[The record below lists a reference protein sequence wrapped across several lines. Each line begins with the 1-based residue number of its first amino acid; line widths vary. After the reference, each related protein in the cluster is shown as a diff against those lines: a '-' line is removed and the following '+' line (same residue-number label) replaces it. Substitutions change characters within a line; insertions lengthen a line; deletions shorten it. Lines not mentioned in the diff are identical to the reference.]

1 MDHTALLNRVHPLLT
16 NGNRLSAQSFEALF
30 GTCTRT
36 ERVSTQMA
44 GWNDNGRSYGGGG
57 YNNNRSGYSNSYNGN
72 RSGSSSYNSR
82 SSYGQQ
88 NELPPEITPKKVPED
103 YVDEAERIMR
113 SLMSQPKK
121 VTTSKIRN
129 LLSLV
134 TDIYNEENIRTEEA
148 LLPESVVKINL
159 MRVRVA
165 YEYGRD
171 TGESVGKDKAYPM
184 KDFIS
189 QSHLLEYLKGIST
202 DRADLIRFAH
212 YMEALV
218 AFHRY
223 FGGKEG

>member
-1 MDHTALLNRVHPLLT
+1 
-16 NGNRLSAQSFEALF
+16 
-30 GTCTRT
+30 
-36 ERVSTQMA
+36 MA
-44 GWNDNGRSYGGGG
+44 GWNDNGRSYGGSG
-57 YNNNRSGYSNSYNGN
+57 YNNSRSGYSNSYNGN
-72 RSGSSSYNSR
+72 RSGSGSYNNR

-88 NELPPEITPKKVPED
+88 KELPPEITPKKVPED

-113 SLMSQPKK
+113 SLMSGGKT

-134 TDIYNEENIRTEEA
+134 TDIYNEENIRTEEK
-148 LLPESVVKINL
+148 LRPESVVKLNL

-165 YEYGRD
+165 YECGRVKSFVAQ
-171 TGESVGKDKAYPM
+171 TN
-184 KDFIS
+184 
-189 QSHLLEYLKGIST
+189 LLEYLKGIST

>member
-1 MDHTALLNRVHPLLT
+1 
-16 NGNRLSAQSFEALF
+16 
-30 GTCTRT
+30 
-36 ERVSTQMA
+36 MA

-57 YNNNRSGYSNSYNGN
+57 YNNSRSGYSNSYNGN
-72 RSGSSSYNSR
+72 RSGSGSYNNR

-88 NELPPEITPKKVPED
+88 KELPPEITPKKVPED

-134 TDIYNEENIRTEEA
+134 TDIYNTENIRTEEK
-148 LLPESVVKINL
+148 LLPESIVKLNL

-165 YEYGRD
+165 YECGRD
-171 TGESVGKDKAYPM
+171 DTVKSFVA
-184 KDFIS
+184 
-189 QSHLLEYLKGIST
+189 QTNLLEYLKGIST

-218 AFHRY
+218 AYHRY
-223 FGGKEG
+223 LGGRDN

>member
-1 MDHTALLNRVHPLLT
+1 
-16 NGNRLSAQSFEALF
+16 
-30 GTCTRT
+30 
-36 ERVSTQMA
+36 MA
-44 GWNDNGRSYGGGG
+44 GWNDNGHSYGGGG

-72 RSGSSSYNSR
+72 RSSSGSYNSR

-88 NELPPEITPKKVPED
+88 KELPPEITPKKVPED

-134 TDIYNEENIRTEEA
+134 TDIFNTENIRTDEK
-148 LLPESVVKINL
+148 LLPESIVKLNL

-165 YEYGRD
+165 YECGRD
-171 TGESVGKDKAYPM
+171 DTVKNFVA
-184 KDFIS
+184 
-189 QSHLLEYLKGIST
+189 QTNLLEYLKGIST

-212 YMEALV
+212 YMEVLV

>member
-1 MDHTALLNRVHPLLT
+1 
-16 NGNRLSAQSFEALF
+16 
-30 GTCTRT
+30 
-36 ERVSTQMA
+36 MA

-57 YNNNRSGYSNSYNGN
+57 YNSNRSGYSNSYNGN
-72 RSGSSSYNSR
+72 RSGSGSYNNR

-88 NELPPEITPKKVPED
+88 KELPPEITPKKVPED

-134 TDIYNEENIRTEEA
+134 TDIYNTENIRTEEK
-148 LLPESVVKINL
+148 LLPESIVKLNL

-165 YEYGRD
+165 YECGRD
-171 TGESVGKDKAYPM
+171 DTVKSFVA
-184 KDFIS
+184 
-189 QSHLLEYLKGIST
+189 QTNLLEYLKGIST

>member
-1 MDHTALLNRVHPLLT
+1 
-16 NGNRLSAQSFEALF
+16 
-30 GTCTRT
+30 
-36 ERVSTQMA
+36 MA
-44 GWNDNGRSYGGGG
+44 GWNDNGRSKGGGG
-57 YNNNRSGYSNSYNGN
+57 YNNSRSGYSNSYNGN
-72 RSGSSSYNSR
+72 RSGSGSYNNR

-88 NELPPEITPKKVPED
+88 KELPPEITPKKVPED

-134 TDIYNEENIRTEEA
+134 TDIYNTENIRTEEK
-148 LLPESVVKINL
+148 LLPESIVKLNL

-165 YEYGRD
+165 YECGRD
-171 TGESVGKDKAYPM
+171 DTVKSFVA
-184 KDFIS
+184 
-189 QSHLLEYLKGIST
+189 QTNLLEYLKGIST

>member
-1 MDHTALLNRVHPLLT
+1 
-16 NGNRLSAQSFEALF
+16 
-30 GTCTRT
+30 
-36 ERVSTQMA
+36 MA

-57 YNNNRSGYSNSYNGN
+57 YNNSRSGYSNSYNGN
-72 RSGSSSYNSR
+72 RSGSGSYNNR

-88 NELPPEITPKKVPED
+88 KELPPEITPNKVPED

-134 TDIYNEENIRTEEA
+134 TDIYNTENIRTEEK
-148 LLPESVVKINL
+148 LLPESIVKLNL

-165 YEYGRD
+165 YECGRD
-171 TGESVGKDKAYPM
+171 DTVKSFVA
-184 KDFIS
+184 
-189 QSHLLEYLKGIST
+189 QTNLLEYLKGIST

>member
-1 MDHTALLNRVHPLLT
+1 
-16 NGNRLSAQSFEALF
+16 
-30 GTCTRT
+30 
-36 ERVSTQMA
+36 MA
-44 GWNDNGRSYGGGG
+44 EQ
-57 YNNNRSGYSNSYNGN
+57 NNNRRGGKDP
-72 RSGSSSYNSR
+72 
-82 SSYGQQ
+82 QKA
-88 NELPPEITPKKVPED
+88 LPPETVPRKVPEN

-113 SLMSQPKK
+113 ALISSGTT

-134 TDIYNEENIRTEEA
+134 TDIYNDESIRTEDK
-148 LLPESVVKINL
+148 LKPDSVVKLNL

-171 TGESVGKDKAYPM
+171 TGENKSRNKEEGSDRDRGESNGRDKGESVGKDKVYPM
-184 KDFIS
+184 REFIT
-189 QSHLLEYLKGIST
+189 QAHLREYLKGIST

-223 FGGKEG
+223 LGGKEN

>member
-1 MDHTALLNRVHPLLT
+1 
-16 NGNRLSAQSFEALF
+16 
-30 GTCTRT
+30 
-36 ERVSTQMA
+36 MA

-57 YNNNRSGYSNSYNGN
+57 YNNSRSGYSNSYNGN
-72 RSGSSSYNSR
+72 RSGSGSYNNR

-88 NELPPEITPKKVPED
+88 KELPPEITPKKVPED

-134 TDIYNEENIRTEEA
+134 TDIYNTENIRTEEK
-148 LLPESVVKINL
+148 LLPESIVKLNL

-165 YEYGRD
+165 YECGRD
-171 TGESVGKDKAYPM
+171 DTVKSFVA
-184 KDFIS
+184 
-189 QSHLLEYLKGIST
+189 QTNLLEYLKGIST
-202 DRADLIRFAH
+202 DRADLIRFAQ

>member
-1 MDHTALLNRVHPLLT
+1 
-16 NGNRLSAQSFEALF
+16 
-30 GTCTRT
+30 
-36 ERVSTQMA
+36 MA

-57 YNNNRSGYSNSYNGN
+57 YNNSRSGNSNSYNGN
-72 RSGSSSYNSR
+72 RSGSGSYNNR

-88 NELPPEITPKKVPED
+88 KELPPEITPKKVPED

-134 TDIYNEENIRTEEA
+134 TDIYNTENIRTEEK
-148 LLPESVVKINL
+148 LLPESIVKLNL

-165 YEYGRD
+165 YECGRD
-171 TGESVGKDKAYPM
+171 DTVKSFVA
-184 KDFIS
+184 
-189 QSHLLEYLKGIST
+189 QTNLLEYLKGIST

>member
-1 MDHTALLNRVHPLLT
+1 
-16 NGNRLSAQSFEALF
+16 
-30 GTCTRT
+30 
-36 ERVSTQMA
+36 MA

-57 YNNNRSGYSNSYNGN
+57 YNNSRSGYSNSYNGN
-72 RSGSSSYNSR
+72 RSGSGSYNNR

-88 NELPPEITPKKVPED
+88 KELPPEITPKKVPED

-134 TDIYNEENIRTEEA
+134 TDIYNTENIRTEEK
-148 LLPESVVKINL
+148 LLPESIVKLNL
-159 MRVRVA
+159 MRGRVA
-165 YEYGRD
+165 YECGRD
-171 TGESVGKDKAYPM
+171 DTVKSFVA
-184 KDFIS
+184 
-189 QSHLLEYLKGIST
+189 QTNLLEYLKGIST

>member
-1 MDHTALLNRVHPLLT
+1 
-16 NGNRLSAQSFEALF
+16 
-30 GTCTRT
+30 
-36 ERVSTQMA
+36 MA
-44 GWNDNGRSYGGGG
+44 EW
-57 YNNNRSGYSNSYNGN
+57 NNN
-72 RSGSSSYNSR
+72 SR
-82 SSYGQQ
+82 GGKDPQKA
-88 NELPPEITPKKVPED
+88 LPPETVPRKVPEN

-113 SLMSQPKK
+113 ALISSGTT

-134 TDIYNEENIRTEEA
+134 TDIYNDESIRTEDK
-148 LLPESVVKINL
+148 LKPDSVVKLNL

-171 TGESVGKDKAYPM
+171 NGESVGKDKVYPM
-184 KDFIS
+184 REFIT
-189 QSHLLEYLKGIST
+189 QAHLREYLKGIST

-223 FGGKEG
+223 LGGKEN

>member
-1 MDHTALLNRVHPLLT
+1 
-16 NGNRLSAQSFEALF
+16 
-30 GTCTRT
+30 
-36 ERVSTQMA
+36 MA
-44 GWNDNGRSYGGGG
+44 EQ
-57 YNNNRSGYSNSYNGN
+57 NNN
-72 RSGSSSYNSR
+72 SR
-82 SSYGQQ
+82 GGKDPQKA
-88 NELPPEITPKKVPED
+88 LPPETVPRKVPEN

-113 SLMSQPKK
+113 ALISSGTT

-134 TDIYNEENIRTEEA
+134 TDIYNDESIRTEDK
-148 LLPESVVKINL
+148 LKPDSVVKLNL

-171 TGESVGKDKAYPM
+171 NGESVGKDKVYPM
-184 KDFIS
+184 REFIT
-189 QSHLLEYLKGIST
+189 QAHLREYLKGIST

-223 FGGKEG
+223 LGGKEN

>member
-1 MDHTALLNRVHPLLT
+1 
-16 NGNRLSAQSFEALF
+16 
-30 GTCTRT
+30 
-36 ERVSTQMA
+36 MA

-57 YNNNRSGYSNSYNGN
+57 YNNSRSGYSNSYNGN
-72 RSGSSSYNSR
+72 RSGSGSYNNR

-88 NELPPEITPKKVPED
+88 KELPPEITPKKVPED

-134 TDIYNEENIRTEEA
+134 TDIYNTENIRTEEK
-148 LLPESVVKINL
+148 LLPESIVKLNL

-165 YEYGRD
+165 YECGRD
-171 TGESVGKDKAYPM
+171 DTVKNFVA
-184 KDFIS
+184 
-189 QSHLLEYLKGIST
+189 QTNLLEYLKGIST

>member
-1 MDHTALLNRVHPLLT
+1 
-16 NGNRLSAQSFEALF
+16 
-30 GTCTRT
+30 
-36 ERVSTQMA
+36 MA

-57 YNNNRSGYSNSYNGN
+57 YNNSRSGYINSYNGN
-72 RSGSSSYNSR
+72 RSGSGSYNSR

-88 NELPPEITPKKVPED
+88 KELPPEITPKKVPED

-134 TDIYNEENIRTEEA
+134 TDIFNTENIRTEEK
-148 LLPESVVKINL
+148 LLPESIVKLNL

-165 YEYGRD
+165 YECGRD
-171 TGESVGKDKAYPM
+171 DTVKNFVA
-184 KDFIS
+184 
-189 QSHLLEYLKGIST
+189 QTNLLEYLKGIST

>member
-1 MDHTALLNRVHPLLT
+1 
-16 NGNRLSAQSFEALF
+16 
-30 GTCTRT
+30 
-36 ERVSTQMA
+36 MA
-44 GWNDNGRSYGGGG
+44 EQ
-57 YNNNRSGYSNSYNGN
+57 NNN
-72 RSGSSSYNSR
+72 SR
-82 SSYGQQ
+82 GGKDPQKA
-88 NELPPEITPKKVPED
+88 LPPETIPRKVPEN

-113 SLMSQPKK
+113 ALISSGTT

-134 TDIYNEENIRTEEA
+134 TDIYNDESIRTEDK
-148 LLPESVVKINL
+148 LKPDSVVKLNL

-171 TGESVGKDKAYPM
+171 TGENKSRNKEEGSDRDRGESNGRDKEKSSGKDKVYPM

-189 QSHLLEYLKGIST
+189 QAHLLEYLKGIST

-223 FGGKEG
+223 LGGKEN

>member
-1 MDHTALLNRVHPLLT
+1 
-16 NGNRLSAQSFEALF
+16 
-30 GTCTRT
+30 
-36 ERVSTQMA
+36 MA

-57 YNNNRSGYSNSYNGN
+57 YNNSRSGYSNSYNGN
-72 RSGSSSYNSR
+72 RSGSGSYNSR

-88 NELPPEITPKKVPED
+88 KELPPEITPKKVPED

-134 TDIYNEENIRTEEA
+134 TDIYNEENIRTDEK
-148 LLPESVVKINL
+148 LLPESIVKLNL

-165 YEYGRD
+165 YECGRD
-171 TGESVGKDKAYPM
+171 DTVKNFVA
-184 KDFIS
+184 
-189 QSHLLEYLKGIST
+189 QTNLLEYLKGIST

-218 AFHRY
+218 AFHCY
-223 FGGKEG
+223 FSSKEG

>member
-1 MDHTALLNRVHPLLT
+1 
-16 NGNRLSAQSFEALF
+16 
-30 GTCTRT
+30 
-36 ERVSTQMA
+36 MA
-44 GWNDNGRSYGGGG
+44 GWNDNGRSYGGGS
-57 YNNNRSGYSNSYNGN
+57 YNNSRSGYSNSYNGN

-82 SSYGQQ
+82 SSYGPQK
-88 NELPPEITPKKVPED
+88 ELPPEITPKKVPED

-134 TDIYNEENIRTEEA
+134 TDIYNEENIRTEEK
-148 LLPESVVKINL
+148 LRPESVVKLNL

-165 YEYGRD
+165 YECGRD
-171 TGESVGKDKAYPM
+171 DTVKSFVA
-184 KDFIS
+184 
-189 QSHLLEYLKGIST
+189 QTNLLEYLKGIST

>member
-1 MDHTALLNRVHPLLT
+1 
-16 NGNRLSAQSFEALF
+16 
-30 GTCTRT
+30 
-36 ERVSTQMA
+36 MA

-57 YNNNRSGYSNSYNGN
+57 YNNSRSGYSNSYNGN
-72 RSGSSSYNSR
+72 RSGSGSYNSR

-88 NELPPEITPKKVPED
+88 KELPPEITPKKVPED

-134 TDIYNEENIRTEEA
+134 TDIFNTENIRTDEK
-148 LLPESVVKINL
+148 LLPESIVKLNL

-165 YEYGRD
+165 YECGRD
-171 TGESVGKDKAYPM
+171 DTVKNFVA
-184 KDFIS
+184 
-189 QSHLLEYLKGIST
+189 QTNLLEYLKGIST

-218 AFHRY
+218 AYHRY
-223 FGGKEG
+223 YGGKEA

>member
-1 MDHTALLNRVHPLLT
+1 
-16 NGNRLSAQSFEALF
+16 
-30 GTCTRT
+30 
-36 ERVSTQMA
+36 MA

-72 RSGSSSYNSR
+72 RSGSGSYNSR

-88 NELPPEITPKKVPED
+88 KELPPEITPKKVPED
-103 YVDEAERIMR
+103 YVDEAERIM
-113 SLMSQPKK
+113 SNLMSQPKK

-134 TDIYNEENIRTEEA
+134 TDIYNEENIRTDEK
-148 LLPESVVKINL
+148 LRPESIVKLNL

-165 YEYGRD
+165 YECGRD
-171 TGESVGKDKAYPM
+171 DTVKSFVA
-184 KDFIS
+184 
-189 QSHLLEYLKGIST
+189 QTNLLEYLKGIST

>member
-1 MDHTALLNRVHPLLT
+1 
-16 NGNRLSAQSFEALF
+16 
-30 GTCTRT
+30 
-36 ERVSTQMA
+36 MA
-44 GWNDNGRSYGGGG
+44 GWNDNGHSYGGGG

-72 RSGSSSYNSR
+72 RSGSGSYNNR

-88 NELPPEITPKKVPED
+88 KELPPEITPKKVPED

-134 TDIYNEENIRTEEA
+134 TDIYNTENIRTEEK
-148 LLPESVVKINL
+148 LLPESIVKLNL

-165 YEYGRD
+165 YECGRD
-171 TGESVGKDKAYPM
+171 DTVKSFVA
-184 KDFIS
+184 
-189 QSHLLEYLKGIST
+189 QTNLLEYLKGIST

>member
-1 MDHTALLNRVHPLLT
+1 
-16 NGNRLSAQSFEALF
+16 
-30 GTCTRT
+30 
-36 ERVSTQMA
+36 MA
-44 GWNDNGRSYGGGG
+44 EQ
-57 YNNNRSGYSNSYNGN
+57 NNN
-72 RSGSSSYNSR
+72 SR
-82 SSYGQQ
+82 GGKDPQKA
-88 NELPPEITPKKVPED
+88 LPPETVPRKVPEN

-113 SLMSQPKK
+113 ALISSGTT

-134 TDIYNEENIRTEEA
+134 TDIYNDESIRTEDK
-148 LLPESVVKINL
+148 LKPDSVVKLNL

-171 TGESVGKDKAYPM
+171 NGESVGKDKVYPM
-184 KDFIS
+184 REFIT
-189 QSHLLEYLKGIST
+189 QAHLLEYLKGIST

-223 FGGKEG
+223 LGGKEN

>member
-1 MDHTALLNRVHPLLT
+1 
-16 NGNRLSAQSFEALF
+16 
-30 GTCTRT
+30 
-36 ERVSTQMA
+36 MA
-44 GWNDNGRSYGGGG
+44 GWNDNGRSYG
-57 YNNNRSGYSNSYNGN
+57 
-72 RSGSSSYNSR
+72 
-82 SSYGQQ
+82 QQ
-88 NELPPEITPKKVPED
+88 KELPPEITPKKVPED

-134 TDIYNEENIRTEEA
+134 TDIYNEENIRTEEK
-148 LLPESVVKINL
+148 LRPESVVKLNL

-171 TGESVGKDKAYPM
+171 TGESKSRNKEEGSDRDRGESNGRDKEKSSGKETVYPM
-184 KDFIS
+184 KEFIT
-189 QSHLLEYLKGIST
+189 QAHLLEYLKGIST

>member
-1 MDHTALLNRVHPLLT
+1 
-16 NGNRLSAQSFEALF
+16 
-30 GTCTRT
+30 
-36 ERVSTQMA
+36 MA

-57 YNNNRSGYSNSYNGN
+57 YNNSRSGYSNSYNGN
-72 RSGSSSYNSR
+72 RSGSGSYNNR

-88 NELPPEITPKKVPED
+88 KELPPEITPKKVPED

-121 VTTSKIRN
+121 VTTNKIRN

-134 TDIYNEENIRTEEA
+134 TDIYNTENIRTEEK
-148 LLPESVVKINL
+148 LLPESIVKLNL

-165 YEYGRD
+165 YECGRD
-171 TGESVGKDKAYPM
+171 DTVKSFVA
-184 KDFIS
+184 
-189 QSHLLEYLKGIST
+189 QTNLLEYLKGIST

>member
-1 MDHTALLNRVHPLLT
+1 
-16 NGNRLSAQSFEALF
+16 
-30 GTCTRT
+30 
-36 ERVSTQMA
+36 MA

-57 YNNNRSGYSNSYNGN
+57 YNNSRSGYSNSYNGN
-72 RSGSSSYNSR
+72 RSGSGSYNSR

-88 NELPPEITPKKVPED
+88 KELPPEITPKKVPED

-134 TDIYNEENIRTEEA
+134 TDIFNTENIRTDEK
-148 LLPESVVKINL
+148 LLPESIVKLNL

-165 YEYGRD
+165 YECGRD
-171 TGESVGKDKAYPM
+171 DTVKSFVA
-184 KDFIS
+184 
-189 QSHLLEYLKGIST
+189 QTNLLEYLKGIST

>member
-1 MDHTALLNRVHPLLT
+1 
-16 NGNRLSAQSFEALF
+16 
-30 GTCTRT
+30 
-36 ERVSTQMA
+36 MA
-44 GWNDNGRSYGGGG
+44 GWNDNGRGYGGG
-57 YNNNRSGYSNSYNGN
+57 YNNSRGGYSGN
-72 RSGSSSYNSR
+72 RSSSGSYNSR

-88 NELPPEITPKKVPED
+88 KELPPEITPKKVPED

-113 SLMSQPKK
+113 SLMNDGKT

-134 TDIYNEENIRTEEA
+134 TEIYNKENISSDA
-148 LLPESVVKINL
+148 KLQPENVVKLNM

-165 YEYGRD
+165 YECGRD
-171 TGESVGKDKAYPM
+171 DTVKTFVK
-184 KDFIS
+184 
-189 QSHLLEYLKGIST
+189 QTNLLEYLKGIST

>member
-1 MDHTALLNRVHPLLT
+1 
-16 NGNRLSAQSFEALF
+16 
-30 GTCTRT
+30 
-36 ERVSTQMA
+36 MA
-44 GWNDNGRSYGGGG
+44 EW
-57 YNNNRSGYSNSYNGN
+57 NNN
-72 RSGSSSYNSR
+72 SR
-82 SSYGQQ
+82 DGKDPQKA
-88 NELPPEITPKKVPED
+88 LPPETVPRKVPEN

-113 SLMSQPKK
+113 ALISSGTT

-134 TDIYNEENIRTEEA
+134 TDIYNDESIRTEDK
-148 LLPESVVKINL
+148 LKPDSVVKLNL

-171 TGESVGKDKAYPM
+171 NGESVGKDKVYPM
-184 KDFIS
+184 KEFIT
-189 QSHLLEYLKGIST
+189 QAHLREYLKGIST

-223 FGGKEG
+223 LGGKEN

>member
-1 MDHTALLNRVHPLLT
+1 
-16 NGNRLSAQSFEALF
+16 
-30 GTCTRT
+30 
-36 ERVSTQMA
+36 MA

-57 YNNNRSGYSNSYNGN
+57 YNNSRSGYSNSYNGN
-72 RSGSSSYNSR
+72 RSGSGSYNNR

-88 NELPPEITPKKVPED
+88 KELPPEITPKKVPED

-129 LLSLV
+129 LLRLV
-134 TDIYNEENIRTEEA
+134 TDIYNTENIRTEEK
-148 LLPESVVKINL
+148 LLPESIVKLNL

-165 YEYGRD
+165 YECGRD
-171 TGESVGKDKAYPM
+171 DTVKSFVA
-184 KDFIS
+184 
-189 QSHLLEYLKGIST
+189 QTNLLEYLKGIST

>member
-1 MDHTALLNRVHPLLT
+1 
-16 NGNRLSAQSFEALF
+16 
-30 GTCTRT
+30 
-36 ERVSTQMA
+36 MA

-57 YNNNRSGYSNSYNGN
+57 YNNSRSGYSNSYNGN
-72 RSGSSSYNSR
+72 RSGSGSYNNR
-82 SSYGQQ
+82 SSYGKQK
-88 NELPPEITPKKVPED
+88 ELPPEITPKKVPED

-134 TDIYNEENIRTEEA
+134 TDIYNTENIRTEEK
-148 LLPESVVKINL
+148 LLPESIVKLNL

-165 YEYGRD
+165 YECGRD
-171 TGESVGKDKAYPM
+171 DTVKSFVA
-184 KDFIS
+184 
-189 QSHLLEYLKGIST
+189 QTNLLEYLKGIST